1 MNILVYTLKAVASA
15 ISEPYLA
22 IMLVILVFILY
33 RNNKNI
39 AIMQKMI
46 VGEPVNS
53 ALELTASQTVIGII
67 AGTFASMILSYLGVA
82 FDENSAIDII
92 FLVSILLTFWRP
104 RFICFSYSGALLGLT
119 SLFLKAI
126 SILTNNPS
134 IDFLKIDIAAL
145 LTLIA
150 VLHFVEGIL
159 VMIDGKRGSLPV
171 FSDRDDKIIGGFAF
185 QRYWALPVA
194 LLLIAH
200 NAGLTSGGVML
211 STSGTWPIFKDFIPM
226 NMAKDISL
234 VLFPFYGMIG
244 FNSTT
249 FTKNKE
255 QKTLTSGLSIMLYS
269 IVLFIFARLAV
280 INVYFQ
286 IIALFV
292 APFAHEAMMYLQRRA
307 EINGK
312 PKYFNDGD
320 GVMVLDV
327 APNSPAN
334 DMGLKSGDILVE
346 MNDKIIHGE
355 EDILLLIKT
364 GINFIWFKVK
374 KDTGELKNVSY
385 NRMNSSKRLGAVIV
399 PKHLKGDAPTNKLKR
414 DRFMDILDEYVKND
428 D

>member
-1 MNILVYTLKAVASA
+1 MNILLYTLKAVASA

-22 IMLVILVFILY
+22 IMLVVLVFILY
-33 RNNKNI
+33 KHNKNI

-46 VGEPVNS
+46 VGETVNS
-53 ALELTASQTVIGII
+53 AIELTASQTVIGII
-67 AGTFASMILSYLGVA
+67 AGAAASMLLSYLGVA
-82 FDENSAIDII
+82 FDENSAIDVI

-119 SLFLKAI
+119 SLFLKVI
-126 SILTNNPS
+126 SKLMNIPS

-159 VMIDGKRGSLPV
+159 VILDGKRGSLPV
-171 FSDRDDKIIGGFAF
+171 FSSRDDKIIGGFAF

-194 LLLIAH
+194 LLLIVH
-200 NAGLTSGGVML
+200 DSGLTSSGIML
-211 STSGTWPIFKDFIPM
+211 STKGTWPILKDFIPM
-226 NMAKDISL
+226 NIVKDISL
-234 VLFPFYGMIG
+234 ILFPFYGMIG

-255 QKTLTSGLSIMLYS
+255 EKTLISGLSIILYS
-269 IVLFIFARLAV
+269 VVLFIFARLAV
-280 INVYFQ
+280 INIYFQ
-286 IIALFV
+286 VIALFV
-292 APFAHEAMMYLQRRA
+292 APFAHEAMMYFQRYA
-307 EINGK
+307 EINGE

-320 GVMVLDV
+320 GVMVLEV
-327 APNSPAN
+327 VPNSPAN
-334 DMGLKSGDILVE
+334 EMGIKSGDILVE
-346 MNDKIIHGE
+346 MNDQIIHDE
-355 EDILLLIKT
+355 EDILAAIKA

-374 KDTGELKNVSY
+374 KSTGDFENVNYS
-385 NRMNSSKRLGAVIV
+385 RMNSNKRLGAVIV
-399 PKHLKGDAPTNKLKR
+399 PKHLPGDIPTNKLRR